1 MIVLNASVVAELL
14 LGLPRAPAIRE
25 FLVRSGGDE
34 SESEF
39 AAPYLIDAEVGQV
52 LRRLVLRQEL
62 RVPRAQAALEDLA
75 ALPIL
80 RHPHLPL
87 LPRAF
92 ELREHATVYDALYV
106 ALAEGLEAML
116 LTADRGIAR
125 LPGLRTQ
132 VEWISA

>member
-1 MIVLNASVVAELL
+1 VIVLDASVVAELL
-14 LGLPRAPAIRE
+14 LGLPRAAAIRE
-25 FLVRSGGDE
+25 YLVRRVDDE
-34 SESEF
+34 TEF
-39 AAPYLIDAEVGQV
+39 AAPHLLDAEVGQV

-62 RVPRAQAALEDLA
+62 RMPRAQAALEDLA

-92 ELREHATVYDALYV
+92 EPREHTTVYDALYV
-106 ALAEGLEAML
+106 ALAEALEAVL